1 MRYTTTCD
9 VIFGHFGLVAG
20 QTIMV
25 LVRACRVAS
34 ERGMDKENLELEFY
48 EASTDHP
55 YYQHTLDT
63 WFKYRSMSGRGST
76 GDPSI
81 GGQVRGRSTSV
92 DNRPMFV
99 RSLVNT
105 RPLFYVLS
113 MYNSFT

>member
-1 MRYTTTCD
+1 MRYTTICD
-9 VIFGHFGLVAG
+9 VFFGHFGLVAG

-76 GDPSI
+76 VVQSI
-81 GGQVRGRSTSV
+81 GGLDIATDIGRLSTDVFSE
-92 DNRPMFV
+92 
-99 RSLVNT
+99 
-105 RPLFYVLS
+105 
-113 MYNSFT
+113 